1 MSTLLARIQVHSG
14 KESLFEEVMAY
25 MYQETHGRETDV
37 LRYEYWRG
45 QKPGRYYCLLSFR
58 DNLSFW
64 RHQASPHHEGQMAR
78 FQDCIAD
85 LELEVI
91 DPVADASPLPPAAAA
106 GDLSA
111 EPHDVRLQAE
121 QYPVE
126 LASWWLQV
134 RR

>member
-1 MSTLLARIQVHSG
+1 MSTLLARIQVHAG
-14 KESLFEEVMAY
+14 KESRFEEVMAY
-25 MYQETHGRETDV
+25 MYRETHGRESAV

-45 QKPGRYYCLLSFR
+45 QTPGCYYCLLSFR
-58 DNLSFW
+58 DNLAFW

-85 LELEVI
+85 LQLEVV
-91 DPVADASPLPPAAAA
+91 DPVEDASPLPPAAAGGNLGGEA
-106 GDLSA
+106 
-111 EPHDVRLQAE
+111 PDVRTQA
-121 QYPVE
+121 QQFPVE